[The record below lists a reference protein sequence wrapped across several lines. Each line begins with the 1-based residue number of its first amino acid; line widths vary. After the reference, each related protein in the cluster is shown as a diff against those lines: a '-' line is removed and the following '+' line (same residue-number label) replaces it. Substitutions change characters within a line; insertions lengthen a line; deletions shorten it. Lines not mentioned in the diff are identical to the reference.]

1 MQFLDNNIE
10 AEKSYNWALLFDE
23 NNWTIRAWKAGL
35 LIRMN
40 KIVEAMKIIDDV
52 LENHQ
57 PKNAA
62 ILFAKGYALQ
72 KQHHY
77 SEALDYIEKSLEI
90 EPDNIKALTKRAY
103 VIACLGE
110 YDRAKDAI
118 AEAISKK
125 KTNSKS
131 WYYKGVINYMSGN
144 YTAAHEAF
152 KQSLE
157 LKPDIS
163 RVVHC
168 KNKAKSKMES
178 ANRANNAKGQELEG

>member
-1 MQFLDNNIE
+1 
-10 AEKSYNWALLFDE
+10 
-23 NNWTIRAWKAGL
+23 
-35 LIRMN
+35 
-40 KIVEAMKIIDDV
+40 
-52 LENHQ
+52 
-57 PKNAA
+57 
-62 ILFAKGYALQ
+62 
-72 KQHHY
+72 

-168 KNKAKSKMES
+168 KIKQKVKWNLLIELITLKGRNWKANLS
-178 ANRANNAKGQELEG
+178 N